1 MKSVIMWDS
10 IDKIPRVQIELTN
23 YCNARCNLCERE
35 QVHDGSYGKNG
46 PQEYLNNKFLTLKEI
61 EKAFSGDWT
70 TLCKICFVG
79 NVDEPTINPDIFEI
93 IEFFQKKVSDRKS
106 LMSIATNGGARDEEF
121 WTKMGKISF
130 KQKGGFNVTFGIDGL
145 EDTNHLYRKNVK
157 WDVLQ
162 RNFRAY
168 ISAGGVADWQFI
180 PFSWNKHQIEDTRD
194 FALKEGFRDFK
205 VLDSVRGEKE

>member
-1 MKSVIMWDS
+1 
-10 IDKIPRVQIELTN
+10 
-23 YCNARCNLCERE
+23 
-35 QVHDGSYGKNG
+35 
-46 PQEYLNNKFLTLKEI
+46 
-61 EKAFSGDWT
+61 
-70 TLCKICFVG
+70 
-79 NVDEPTINPDIFEI
+79 
-93 IEFFQKKVSDRKS
+93 
-106 LMSIATNGGARDEEF
+106 
-121 WTKMGKISF
+121 MGKISF

-194 FALKEGFRDFK
+194 FAFKEGFRDFK